1 MPNIARRAA
10 AVFLVA
16 HGLAHVLGFIAA
28 WKLGELDDVPY
39 STLILNGTLD
49 VGDLGIR
56 VVGVLWLA
64 AAIAFLVAA
73 FVVWRRGPTRTVA
86 VLTAFSLAV
95 CLVGLPASIIGVSI
109 DVAILAGLLLVRPSA
124 PRPAFQ

>member
-1 MPNIARRAA
+1 MPTIARRAA
-10 AVFLVA
+10 AAFLVA
-16 HGLAHVLGFIAA
+16 HGLAHALGFLTA
-28 WKLGELDDVPY
+28 WKLGEFDDVPY

-73 FVVWRRGPTRTVA
+73 LVMWRRGLTRTVA
-86 VLTAFSLAV
+86 ILTAFSLAV

-109 DVAILAGLLLVRPSA
+109 DVAILAGFALSRPPA
-124 PRPAFQ
+124 PRAALH